1 MKTLKIEFRKMDNEK
16 YNQIIDEAWK
26 KYLDETRFT
35 SNPEWLEPVPVM
47 DMETG
52 EKNWGAR
59 QYHRDDFINKC
70 KTDAKF
76 SERWGLLIKET
87 YNLIPH
93 TEDFGDGLTITRP
106 KRRNK
111 LIVVYKNEIIEVYE

>member
-16 YNQIIDEAWK
+16 YNQIIDEAYENYQWK
-26 KYLDETRFT
+26 QLKLFPAEPD
-35 SNPEWLEPVPVM
+35 SNLPKEE
-47 DMETG
+47 
-52 EKNWGAR
+52 
-59 QYHRDDFINKC
+59 FINKC

>member
-1 MKTLKIEFRKMDNEK
+1 MKTSKIEFRKMDNEK

-70 KTDAKF
+70 KTDTKF

-87 YNLIPH
+87 YDLVPH
-93 TEDFGDGLTITRP
+93 TEDFGDVTITKP

-111 LIVVYKNEIIEVYE
+111 LIVVYKNKTIEVYE